1 MNKDKTHLE
10 YITNIELNN
19 TIMEQT
25 NHYIAKEG
33 YTYKRKI
40 DGFIMGNELYLGK
53 FIDGTQDTID
63 NYEEVIDENPQ
74 PEKHVNRLKK

>member
-1 MNKDKTHLE
+1 MRLE
-10 YITNIELNN
+10 CIINRELNN

-74 PEKHVNRLKK
+74 PEKHVNRLRRK

>member
-1 MNKDKTHLE
+1 MKE
-10 YITNIELNN
+10 A
-19 TIMEQT
+19 

-53 FIDGTQDTID
+53 FIDGTDDVID
-63 NYEEVIDENPQ
+63 NYEEVVDDGPKE
-74 PEKHVNRLKK
+74 ETFNRLKEK